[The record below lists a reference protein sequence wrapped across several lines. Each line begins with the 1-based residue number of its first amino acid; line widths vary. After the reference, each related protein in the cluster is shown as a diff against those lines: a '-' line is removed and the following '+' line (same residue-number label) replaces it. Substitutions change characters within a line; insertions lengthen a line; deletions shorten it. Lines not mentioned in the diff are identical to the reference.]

1 MLPHYL
7 ATADKDTY
15 FITFPPCKIH
25 TELEFKCR
33 YYIFPP
39 KNCRLARNAF
49 FFLKQAWK
57 TMLQSFFCVPFCN
70 VRKRVQDFFLQCT
83 CTTTVIKAQYQR
95 DTIFL
100 LRTCQSFVSQGRKI
114 SPGRTFFFCN
124 TSNTTH
130 WDVNPILCPFIHTF
144 IHSFLSIDNIFFELL
159 MNPLKSNPI

>member
-70 VRKRVQDFFLQCT
+70 VRKRVQDFFCNVLVLLQSL
-83 CTTTVIKAQYQR
+83 K
-95 DTIFL
+95 L
-100 LRTCQSFVSQGRKI
+100 SI
-114 SPGRTFFFCN
+114 SVTLFFF
-124 TSNTTH
+124 SGH
-130 WDVNPILCPFIHTF
+130 VKVLWVKVEKYHLVEPFFSILVIIHTGMEIQFCVHWF
-144 IHSFLSIDNIFFELL
+144 IHSFLSLGKIFFEL
-159 MNPLKSNPI
+159 